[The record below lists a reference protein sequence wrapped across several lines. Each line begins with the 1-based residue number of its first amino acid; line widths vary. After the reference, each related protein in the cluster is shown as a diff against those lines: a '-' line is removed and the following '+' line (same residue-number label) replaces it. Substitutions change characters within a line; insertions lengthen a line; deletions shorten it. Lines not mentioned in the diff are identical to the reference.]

1 MDWGIVWCNIPCLHS
16 CGTYDQLAVGLGQ
29 LGSSEHSDSQQQ
41 ESGDCWGMESLDA
54 VVWKILVRLPVAL
67 AETVAEKDGT

>member
-1 MDWGIVWCNIPCLHS
+1 
-16 CGTYDQLAVGLGQ
+16 
-29 LGSSEHSDSQQQ
+29 
-41 ESGDCWGMESLDA
+41 MESLDA